1 MSRLPLFYGW
11 VLVGTIAT
19 LLMATAGAR
28 FLFGV
33 VLKPVSEQYGWDRTA
48 LTGAV
53 LINMIALSICQPF
66 TGLLSDR
73 LGPKRVLIGG
83 TALIGAMLIPLSYA
97 SELWQIYLL
106 YGVIGA
112 IGFAATSPVNT
123 TTLVN
128 RWFRHRRGTAL
139 SIATSGSALG
149 QLVVVPVAT
158 WTLTLTDW
166 ATTYRGLAMILLLV
180 MVPLGLYLLRDRP
193 VDMGEA
199 LDGRDEVVT
208 STPRSRSRHWQPED
222 SFVALDPPSC
232 SLTRSLKTAE
242 FWLLSHGF
250 LVCGFTMAFA
260 NTHFMA
266 YADDMGMPVMMAADI
281 VALVAVFSVIG
292 TILLGVL
299 ADRYLRPPV
308 LAFTYAL
315 RGVSF
320 LLLFL
325 LPSGPPV
332 FVYAIVLGISW
343 SATTPLTAAIT
354 ADRYG
359 RENLGLI
366 FGTMF
371 TFMNLGAGAGAFLDG
386 VIYDAMGHYDLALL
400 INGVLGL
407 SAAAAA
413 VCVPWRPNLD
423 AGDPAGVMRGARRAA
438 MPLSAD

>member
-1 MSRLPLFYGW
+1 MSRLPVFYGW
-11 VLVGTIAT
+11 VLVGTVAT

-28 FLFGV
+28 FLYGV
-33 VLKPVSEQYGWDRTA
+33 VLKPVSEQFGWDRTS

-66 TGLLSDR
+66 TGLLADR

-83 TALIGAMLIPLSYA
+83 TALIGAMLVPLSYA
-97 SELWQIYLL
+97 SQLWQIYLL
-106 YGVIGA
+106 YGLIGA
-112 IGFAATSPVNT
+112 IGFAATSPVNA

-128 RWFRHRRGTAL
+128 RWFLHRRGTAL
-139 SIATSGSALG
+139 SIATSGTALG

-166 ATTYRGLAMILLLV
+166 ETTYRVLAVILLLV
-180 MVPLGLYLLRDRP
+180 MVPLGIFLLRDSPAYVADETGDRRNVLPRAPSPRFGRRP
-193 VDMGEA
+193 PGDLAVPFE
-199 LDGRDEVVT
+199 
-208 STPRSRSRHWQPED
+208 
-222 SFVALDPPSC
+222 PPSC
-232 SLTRSLKTAE
+232 SLTSSLKTPE

-266 YADDMGMPVMMAADI
+266 YADDMGMHAMMAADVVAV
-281 VALVAVFSVIG
+281 VALFSVIG
-292 TILLGVL
+292 TILLGLL
-299 ADRYLRPPV
+299 ADRYARPPI
-308 LAFTYAL
+308 LALTYAL

-325 LPSGPPV
+325 LPAGPPI
-332 FVYAIVLGISW
+332 FVYAIVLGVSW
-343 SATTPLTAAIT
+343 SATTPLTAAIA

-359 RENLGLI
+359 RANLGVI

-371 TFMNLGAGAGAFLDG
+371 TFMNLGFGVGAFLDG
-386 VIYDAMGHYDLALL
+386 VIYDATGHYDLALL
-400 INGVLGL
+400 INAVLGL

-413 VCVPWRPNLD
+413 ALVPWRLTLD
-423 AGDPAGVMRGARRAA
+423 GEAGAHSMPDEKGSAA
-438 MPLSAD
+438 ALTAD